1 MDNLSYGETNDER
14 LNETN
19 VRLTVL
25 EADIRDGMQVL
36 DETTDQ
42 LRYGLMELGGF
53 MRDQALTAA
62 QRRHR
67 FIQEVANF
75 VLWQMKQRNPD
86 TTDEVQHGHHE
97 GGESEVATDDEE
109 PGASTPATGL
119 TRLLSVLRGEQNA
132 ALAKEAFSDASQIQ
146 HAILAVLGATSGD
159 EPAGFT
165 IPLANE
171 IRNIFQRLF
180 RSARNRGED
189 ERATSYRRYVDDL
202 HGLQGLEFTSY
213 GMQRKE
219 ATLLVLRRSAKEF
232 HVHPC
237 QG

>member
-1 MDNLSYGETNDER
+1 
-14 LNETN
+14 
-19 VRLTVL
+19 
-25 EADIRDGMQVL
+25 
-36 DETTDQ
+36 
-42 LRYGLMELGGF
+42 

-67 FIQEVANF
+67 FIQERANF

-189 ERATSYRRYVDDL
+189 ERATSYRRYVDDFAWTPRT
-202 HGLQGLEFTSY
+202 GIYVIWNAAQRSY
-213 GMQRKE
+213 APCAEEECKRVSCPPMPRM
-219 ATLLVLRRSAKEF
+219 TRTNRDAK
-232 HVHPC
+232 C
-237 QG
+237 S